1 MKFSICF
8 FLVLL
13 LVRAGLANT
22 SKSADAA
29 KEDEIT
35 AVVTHINDTVHVQRR
50 RQQEVEQQS
59 LVCNPQ
65 FFTPQ
70 PQSSQQEETLDA
82 SNVFGLLFNVRSK
95 DNGVQF
101 TGFELYTT
109 SADENFY
116 YELYTRTGDYWPID
130 NDNAVGGIETFDLLS
145 QGLTKGSTNCSQEV
159 DEGTALYCTLAVV
172 PKQAFLPS
180 QWPISEKNQWRTFY
194 ITLSSQNLVVRN
206 SNSITQPAASERVV
220 VSSTPDLDLFEGI
233 GTKTYPYSTSPDYY
247 LERPMG
253 FIGKIHYSVVNADD
267 QPQLAPPT
275 PSSPSSPPPAV
286 TTQQPPTTTP
296 QPTATPI
303 IPSTVASPTMK
314 PTRPKCRPGRPCPTE
329 SQPDAGATIIMPTSK
344 PITIIQ
350 TIVYIENTPPRALN
364 AREISK
370 YIEVMQSF
378 LDQSTSLEDNG
389 VTTLNIT
396 VVNDDLIQEP
406 KQKGKGGSRKGSGYL
421 RKNTPLTNGI
431 NTTASYAYY
440 HNEVGGNYIPKIYP
454 AIFVQTTFEVITEL
468 PYDVAAFYLW
478 NEFRTNEEEL
488 ISLFHDNSLF
498 VSYFREITNVT
509 VQVVNELIAPTAS
522 PTKFI
527 DNTTIVESENSVE
540 PERANIWMYLGITIG
555 VVWLV
560 LTCCSFRQIINH
572 RRSQRYRQ
580 DLRRLTRQFSPFR
593 STFGRRNSYS
603 FDQGRF
609 SMAVFSPS
617 RIARQLFSTLFTK
630 QSGDGDSNRSD
641 DSSLQSFG

>member
-13 LVRAGLANT
+13 LVRAGLAKDNT
-22 SKSADAA
+22 RTDAA

-35 AVVTHINDTVHVQRR
+35 AVVTHINDTVHVQRQRR

-70 PQSSQQEETLDA
+70 PQSSQQEGTLDA

-95 DNGVQF
+95 EDGVQF
-101 TGFELYTT
+101 TGYEFYTT
-109 SADENFY
+109 STDQNFY
-116 YELYTRTGDYWPID
+116 YELYTRTGDYWPI
-130 NDNAVGGIETFDLLS
+130 DNAVGGIETFDLLS

-159 DEGTALYCTLAVV
+159 YEGTALYCTLAVV
-172 PKQAFLPS
+172 PNQAFLPS
-180 QWPISEKNQWRTFY
+180 TWPISEKDQWRTFY

-220 VSSTPDLDLFEGI
+220 VSSTSDIDLFEGI
-233 GTKTYPYSTSPDYY
+233 GTKTYPYSTSPETF

-253 FIGKIHYSVVNADD
+253 FIGKIHYSVVKADNE
-267 QPQLAPPT
+267 PQLAPPT
-275 PSSPSSPPPAV
+275 PSSPPPVV
-286 TTQQPPTTTP
+286 TTQQPPNTTP
-296 QPTATPI
+296 QPTATPT
-303 IPSTVASPTMK
+303 IPSTEASPTMK

-344 PITIIQ
+344 PITFIQ

-378 LDQSTSLEDNG
+378 LDQSTSLEENG

-396 VVNDDLIQEP
+396 VFNDDLIQEP
-406 KQKGKGGSRKGSGYL
+406 KQKGKGGSREGSGYL
-421 RKNTPLTNGI
+421 RKNMPLTNDI

-488 ISLFHDNSLF
+488 ITLFHDNSLF
-498 VSYFREITNVT
+498 VSYFREITSVT
-509 VQVVNELIAPTAS
+509 VQVVNELIAPTSS

-527 DNTTIVESENSVE
+527 DNTTIIESENSAE
-540 PERANIWMYLGITIG
+540 LERANIWMYLGITIG

-560 LTCCSFRQIINH
+560 LTCCSFRQIISH

-580 DLRRLTRQFSPFR
+580 DLRRLTRQYSSFR
-593 STFGRRNSYS
+593 STFGRR
-603 FDQGRF
+603 RF
-609 SMAVFSPS
+609 SVAAFSPS
-617 RIARQLFSTLFTK
+617 RIIRRLSSTLFTK
-630 QSGDGDSNRSD
+630 KSGDGEASSD

>member
-13 LVRAGLANT
+13 LVRAGLANNT
-22 SKSADAA
+22 ISADAA

-35 AVVTHINDTVHVQRR
+35 AVVTHINDTVVHVQRR

-70 PQSSQQEETLDA
+70 PQSSQQEGTLDA

-95 DNGVQF
+95 EDGVQF
-101 TGFELYTT
+101 TGFEFYTT
-109 SADENFY
+109 STDQNFY
-116 YELYTRTGDYWPID
+116 YELYTRTGDYWPI
-130 NDNAVGGIETFDLLS
+130 DNAVGGIETFDLLS

-159 DEGTALYCTLAVV
+159 YEGTALYCTLAVV
-172 PKQAFLPS
+172 PNQAFLPS
-180 QWPISEKNQWRTFY
+180 TWPISEKDQWRTFY

-220 VSSTPDLDLFEGI
+220 VSSTPDIDLFEGI
-233 GTKTYPYSTSPDYY
+233 GTKTYPFSTSPEYY

-253 FIGKIHYSVVNADD
+253 FIGKIHYSVVNADNE
-267 QPQLAPPT
+267 PQLAPPT
-275 PSSPSSPPPAV
+275 PSSPPPAV
-286 TTQQPPTTTP
+286 TTQQP
-296 QPTATPI
+296 QPTATPT
-303 IPSTVASPTMK
+303 IPSTEASPTMK

-378 LDQSTSLEDNG
+378 LDQSTSLEENG

-396 VVNDDLIQEP
+396 VFNDDLIQEP
-406 KQKGKGGSRKGSGYL
+406 KQKGKGGSREGSGYL
-421 RKNTPLTNGI
+421 RKNMPLTNDI

-488 ISLFHDNSLF
+488 ITLFHDNSLF

-509 VQVVNELIAPTAS
+509 VQVVNELIAPTSS

-527 DNTTIVESENSVE
+527 DNTTIIESENSAE
-540 PERANIWMYLGITIG
+540 LERANIWMYLGITIG

-560 LTCCSFRQIINH
+560 LTCCSFRQIISH

-580 DLRRLTRQFSPFR
+580 DLRRLTRQYSSFR
-593 STFGRRNSYS
+593 STFGRRSS

-609 SMAVFSPS
+609 SVAAFSPS
-617 RIARQLFSTLFTK
+617 RIIRLLSSTLFTK
-630 QSGDGDSNRSD
+630 KSGDGEASSD

>member
-13 LVRAGLANT
+13 LVRAGLANNT
-22 SKSADAA
+22 RTDAA

-50 RQQEVEQQS
+50 RQQEVKQQS

-70 PQSSQQEETLDA
+70 PQSSQQEGTLDA

-95 DNGVQF
+95 QDGVQF
-101 TGFELYTT
+101 TGFEFYTT
-109 SADENFY
+109 STDQNFY
-116 YELYTRTGDYWPID
+116 YELYTRTGDYWPI
-130 NDNAVGGIETFDLLS
+130 DNAVGGIETFDLLS
-145 QGLTKGSTNCSQEV
+145 QGLTKGSTNCSQAV
-159 DEGTALYCTLAVV
+159 YEGTALYCTLAVV
-172 PKQAFLPS
+172 PNQAFLPS
-180 QWPISEKNQWRTFY
+180 TWPISEKDQWRTFY

-233 GTKTYPYSTSPDYY
+233 GTKTYPFSTSPEYY

-253 FIGKIHYSVVNADD
+253 FIGKIHYSVGNADNE
-267 QPQLAPPT
+267 PQLAPPT
-275 PSSPSSPPPAV
+275 PSSPPPAV
-286 TTQQPPTTTP
+286 TTQRPPTTTP
-296 QPTATPI
+296 QPTATPT
-303 IPSTVASPTMK
+303 IPSTEASPTMK

-329 SQPDAGATIIMPTSK
+329 SQTDAGATIIIPTSK

-378 LDQSTSLEDNG
+378 LDQSTSLEENG
-389 VTTLNIT
+389 VTTSNIT

-406 KQKGKGGSRKGSGYL
+406 KQKGKGGSREGSGYL
-421 RKNTPLTNGI
+421 RKNMPLTNDI

-498 VSYFREITNVT
+498 VSYFREITSVT

-527 DNTTIVESENSVE
+527 DNTTIVESENSAE
-540 PERANIWMYLGITIG
+540 PERRNIWLYLGITIG

-580 DLRRLTRQFSPFR
+580 DLRRLTRQYSSFR
-593 STFGRRNSYS
+593 STFGRRSS
-603 FDQGRF
+603 FGQGRF
-609 SMAVFSPS
+609 SVAAFSPS
-617 RIARQLFSTLFTK
+617 RIIRRLSSTLFTK
-630 QSGDGDSNRSD
+630 KSGDGEASSD

>member
-13 LVRAGLANT
+13 LVRAGLANNT
-22 SKSADAA
+22 ISADAA

-35 AVVTHINDTVHVQRR
+35 ALVVTHINDTVHVQRQR
-50 RQQEVEQQS
+50 RQQQEVEQQS

-70 PQSSQQEETLDA
+70 PQSSQQDGTLDA

-95 DNGVQF
+95 EDGVQF
-101 TGFELYTT
+101 TGFEFYTT
-109 SADENFY
+109 STDQNFY
-116 YELYTRTGDYWPID
+116 YELYTRTGDYWPI
-130 NDNAVGGIETFDLLS
+130 DNAVGGIETFDLLS

-159 DEGTALYCTLAVV
+159 YEGTALYCTLAVV
-172 PKQAFLPS
+172 PNQAFLPS
-180 QWPISEKNQWRTFY
+180 TWPISEKDQWRTFY

-220 VSSTPDLDLFEGI
+220 VSSTPDIDLFEGI
-233 GTKTYPYSTSPDYY
+233 GTKTYPYSTSPEYF

-253 FIGKIHYSVVNADD
+253 FIGKIHYSVVKADNE
-267 QPQLAPPT
+267 PQLAPP
-275 PSSPSSPPPAV
+275 SPSSPPPAV
-286 TTQQPPTTTP
+286 TTQQPPTSTP
-296 QPTATPI
+296 QPTATPT
-303 IPSTVASPTMK
+303 IPSTKASPTMK

-329 SQPDAGATIIMPTSK
+329 SQPDAGATITTPTSK

-378 LDQSTSLEDNG
+378 LDQSTSLEENG

-396 VVNDDLIQEP
+396 VFNDDLIQEP
-406 KQKGKGGSRKGSGYL
+406 KRKGKGGSQEGSGYL
-421 RKNTPLTNGI
+421 RKNMPLTDD
-431 NTTASYAYY
+431 TTASYAYY
-440 HNEVGGNYIPKIYP
+440 HNEGGNYSYVPKIYP

-509 VQVVNELIAPTAS
+509 VQVVSELIAPTSS

-527 DNTTIVESENSVE
+527 DNTTIIESEETAE
-540 PERANIWMYLGITIG
+540 PEKRNIWLYLGITIG
-555 VVWLV
+555 VVWFV

-572 RRSQRYRQ
+572 RRRQRYRQ
-580 DLRRLTRQFSPFR
+580 DLRRLTRQYSSFGQR
-593 STFGRRNSYS
+593 SS

-609 SMAVFSPS
+609 SVEAFSPS
-617 RIARQLFSTLFTK
+617 RIIRRLSITFTK
-630 QSGDGDSNRSD
+630 KSGDGEASSD